1 MSMSGLPPGFIPSY
15 ETCHE
20 VSAYCPVKAT
30 TIGYAPVK
38 GLNIF
43 LAAGYALAAV
53 ITLGVGVWKRTW
65 SFSLSVAAGCIL
77 ECVGMSSSPLHGHP
91 TFLPY
96 NGLCLLGGYGAGT
109 NTTRSGY
116 VGRALL
122 ADNPWNGDA
131 FKIQIVALVLAPTLI
146 CVGLYLTLKHA
157 VTNLNRS
164 LSRLSPKLYPAIFV
178 PADVSCLIVQAI
190 GGGVAAAAGR
200 DSYELLQHGNRTIIA
215 GIVLQVVVLGFFGAL
230 AGDYLFRAAR
240 YFGSGS
246 VTAQQEPGAM
256 LWVDK
261 KFRMFLYA
269 MAVAYTAL
277 MIRCIYRIAEMAGGW
292 GNHIMQDEPSFVVLE
307 SFMVLIASLL
317 LAVFAPGIFFPQ
329 MSRSGRARGDK
340 EGDAGMVTG
349 TDTPGTEMEHL

>member
-77 ECVGMSSSPLHGHP
+77 ECV
-91 TFLPY
+91 
-96 NGLCLLGGYGAGT
+96 
-109 NTTRSGY
+109 GY

-240 YFGSGS
+240 YFGSGG